1 MQESE
6 FLEEFVSAI
15 DPSDPGAVAMD
26 TELKS
31 IPEWD
36 SLAVLGVIVLFETLF
51 NKKVTGEQVTEKKT
65 VRDIFEMI

>member
-1 MQESE
+1 MTEQE
-6 FLEEFVSAI
+6 FLEEFVTAI
-15 DPSDPGAVAMD
+15 DPAEPDEISID

-51 NKKVTGEQVTEKKT
+51 NKKITGEEIGEKKL
-65 VRDIFEMI
+65 VRDIYAMI